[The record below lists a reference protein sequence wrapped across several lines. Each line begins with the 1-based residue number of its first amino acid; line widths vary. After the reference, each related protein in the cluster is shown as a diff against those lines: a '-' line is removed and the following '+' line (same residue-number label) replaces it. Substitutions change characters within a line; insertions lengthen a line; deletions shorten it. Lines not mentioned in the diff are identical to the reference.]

1 LTRAAPRRSIRES
14 GARSFSG
21 RFALPGS
28 GATVVL
34 LVILA
39 ADSAAYQS
47 IFLWSL
53 ALIGLLLVGFFVVM
67 KVKARLKE
75 PDQPVSIGFSL
86 SDLRKLHESGQLSD
100 EEYEKAR
107 TRLVAA
113 MQKAEQPAAAKRDA
127 GGTAPSSDEWVE
139 RARAR
144 RKQRDEQQKTGED
157 EPDDGA
163 ADM

>member
-1 LTRAAPRRSIRES
+1 LTRAPPRRSIRES

-28 GATVVL
+28 GAIVVP

-67 KVKARLKE
+67 WIKKRVQE
-75 PDQPVSIGFSL
+75 PEQPVSVGFSL
-86 SDLRKLHESGQLSD
+86 SDLRQMHQSGQLSD
-100 EEYEKAR
+100 EEYERAR
-107 TRLVAA
+107 TKLVATL
-113 MQKAEQPAAAKRDA
+113 QKADKAPGPKRD
-127 GGTAPSSDEWVE
+127 GGSTPPSSDEWVE
-139 RARAR
+139 KARAR
-144 RKQRDEQQKTGED
+144 RKQREEQQKTGE
-157 EPDDGA
+157 ENPNDD
-163 ADM
+163 ADDM